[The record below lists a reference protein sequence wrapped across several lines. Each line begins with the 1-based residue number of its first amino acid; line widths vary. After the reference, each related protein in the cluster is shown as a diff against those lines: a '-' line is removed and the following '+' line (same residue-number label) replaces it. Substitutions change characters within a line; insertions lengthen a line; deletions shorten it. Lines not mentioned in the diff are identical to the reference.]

1 MDYYSTGIEARQR
14 YDEMLQQAEKN
25 RRANRVVAQASQPRS
40 GLMVRAGDTFVS
52 IGEWL
57 RRRDNM
63 TYAYGKR

>member
-14 YDEMLQQAEKN
+14 YDEMLQEAENN
-25 RRANRVVAQASQPRS
+25 RRANRFSARGSQTRS
-40 GLMVRAGDTFVS
+40 GLMVRAGNAFVA